1 MRNALVVG
9 LCVCG
14 LASAADPAYAGK
26 WKMNLAKSNFGES
39 TIMYEPVAGGAI
51 KMTTDGQSYTF
62 TVVDKAGNESSVT
75 IDHVNHPVV
84 TRCFDSS
91 TTAPEM
97 KDGALQQ

>member
-1 MRNALVVG
+1 MLSDSLTPKNLVF
-9 LCVCG
+9 
-14 LASAADPAYAGK
+14 AIADDY
-26 WKMNLAKSNFGES
+26 SD
-39 TIMYEPVAGGAI
+39 IGAI
-51 KMTTDGQSYTF
+51 
-62 TVVDKAGNESSVT
+62 SVT